1 MRKSERKLRPALVA
15 SLVGLSALLSSCEG
29 LFGIKTVY
37 RVGVDEDLSLRFV
50 QNDENDGF
58 LNVDEYYY
66 DGPARGGRIAMGI
79 VIPESIEGL
88 PVRVMG
94 RENVTSTQV
103 YEYPEYEHDDYMS
116 VLTDA
121 CFIVA
126 TKVPFEEG
134 TSFEFDFDIRADLDS
149 VYLSEDSDGGGFLM
163 NRYARWCANPPH
175 GVMFDCSF
183 SFSVAEGCRNYYSRG
198 GRLFRRREGGDE
210 EITMPRQVHVD
221 FDSYFYLCSEP
232 GQAPSSQP

>member
-1 MRKSERKLRPALVA
+1 MGKRKRGFWIAATA

-37 RVGVDEDLSLRFV
+37 RVGVDEEHGLRFV

-66 DGPARGGRIAMGI
+66 DGPSRSGRIAMGI
-79 VIPESIEGL
+79 VIPESIEGM

-94 RENVTSTQV
+94 RKNVTSTQV

-116 VLTDA
+116 ALTDA

-126 TKVPFEEG
+126 ARVPFEEG
-134 TSFEFDFDIRADLDS
+134 TSFEFDFDIRADLYDIFIDKS
-149 VYLSEDSDGGGFLM
+149 GGGFIM
-163 NRYARWCANPPH
+163 NRYARWCAKPPH

-183 SFSVAEGCRNYYSRG
+183 NFSVAEGCRYYYSRG
-198 GRLFRRREGGDE
+198 GRLFRRMDDGDE
-210 EITMPRQVHVD
+210 EVPMPKQVYVD

-232 GQAPSSQP
+232 GQDSSKP